1 MGRYLEAAAEGCVFT
16 APTLLVTLPDGGEQG
31 EDALRR
37 AEEAIAGGEARQ
49 AVLVSTAEVYADND
63 DEELFENSRRS
74 AEEPYARLC
83 LHAEER
89 LQLLCRKQGVP
100 LAILR
105 PAMMFGTDIGGE
117 GEQLFRL
124 VMSGQFFAIRDHE
137 ALRSAVCALD
147 VARVAVAIAGADGVF
162 NVTDGRRPRLA
173 VIAQAM
179 TTNAGATKRTIV
191 LPQKWAALLARV
203 ADRLPR
209 LRAVYGSEA
218 LEWKMR
224 DRVLNDAELRKLL
237 PDFKFYDTVEVIARR
252 ATDYPYE
259 NADS

>member
-1 MGRYLEAAAEGCVFT
+1 MGRYLAAAAEGCVFA

-37 AEEAIAGGEARQ
+37 AEELVSGGRVTQ
-49 AVLVSTAEVYADND
+49 VVLVSTAGVYAGSD

-83 LHAEER
+83 LKAEER
-89 LQLLCRKQGVP
+89 LAVLCRKQGVP
-100 LAILR
+100 LAVLR

-117 GEQLFRL
+117 GELLFRL
-124 VMSGQFFAIRDHE
+124 VMSGQFFVIRDCP
-137 ALRSAVCALD
+137 ARRSAVCALD
-147 VARVAVAIAGADGVF
+147 VARMAVTIAGADGVF
-162 NVTDGRRPRLA
+162 NVTDGRRPCLSE
-173 VIAQAM
+173 IAQAM
-179 TTNAGATKRTIV
+179 TTNAGATKRTVV
-191 LPQKWAALLARV
+191 LPQKWAALLAKV

-209 LRAVYGSEA
+209 MRTLYGSEA
-218 LEWKMR
+218 LAWKMR

-252 ATDYPYE
+252 DPDYPYE
-259 NADS
+259 NADA